1 MSNILKKTETNEP
14 FEFALLTQNFT
25 IDVISCMIFGKSFD
39 AQTLPGDQGVR
50 APDGLLTA
58 FLKVTTTVPERGNI
72 INLLNLKRIWESVRY
87 GR

>member
-1 MSNILKKTETNEP
+1 MEKTQNQEP

-25 IDVISCMIFGKSFD
+25 LDVIASIVFGRSFK
-39 AQTLPGDQGVR
+39 AQTLPDDQGVR

-58 FLKVTTTVPERGNI
+58 FTKVATTSRERGDVVS
-72 INLLNLKRIWESVRY
+72 LLDLNRIWQAARY